1 MNVTINGSVCT
12 VAPGTTVAA
21 LVRELV
27 DVDRGVAV
35 AIDREVVARSEWEH
49 ISVTEGARIEVVT
62 AVAGG

>member
-1 MNVTINGSVCT
+1 MNVTVNGTACT

-49 ISVTEGARIEVVT
+49 VPVTEGARIEVVT